1 MDTKGR
7 FEEIVFGY
15 LKHDTK
21 ISAEHLWHLLRKTY
35 PSCTQ
40 GGVTRVL
47 NILQYEGRVA
57 HDNTVPPVL
66 WYKKVIP
73 SAPAPA
79 PVPTGSIT
87 VIVGPMFSG
96 KSKRLLNIAVDRYL
110 LAGKEARLI
119 KYGKDT
125 RYTRADLIRS
135 HDGQQFAATPLDS
148 LDQFGGGDA
157 SPPPPDAIGIDEGIF

>member
-1 MDTKGR
+1 MDAKGR

-15 LKHDTK
+15 LKETTK
-21 ISAEHLWHLLRKTY
+21 LTADHIWHLVRKTY
-35 PSCTQ
+35 PSSSKHDVTQ
-40 GGVTRVL
+40 ALFRLDEQNRVGFDGSKL
-47 NILQYEGRVA
+47 
-57 HDNTVPPVL
+57 PML
-66 WYKKVIP
+66 WYKKALP
-73 SAPAPA
+73 SPPPA
-79 PVPTGSIT
+79 TGAIT

-125 RYTRADLIRS
+125 RYTRANLIRS

-148 LDQFGGGDA
+148 LDQFGGDDDA
-157 SPPPPDAIGIDEGIF
+157 SPDAIGIDEGILVGV